1 MTVAFRRLVLP
12 AALVLGLAVVP
23 ALAQSPAPSASSD
36 AAAPPVAAGKGDE
49 PGMIAGLCGV
59 QMKSMTP
66 LACKCLSERA
76 MIDLSAPQ
84 RDYLVATAVSPP
96 VADRM
101 LADGRVGRGDQEIIF
116 TFLDRTSDA
125 CASGIF
131 VAPAAPT
138 PTPTPTPTP
147 AAPSAS
153 PAPPAGN

>member
-1 MTVAFRRLVLP
+1 MTVAFSRLVLP
-12 AALVLGLAVVP
+12 VALVLGLAAVP
-23 ALAQSPAPSASSD
+23 ALAQSPAPSASSGP
-36 AAAPPVAAGKGDE
+36 AAPPVAAGKGDE
-49 PGMIAGLCGV
+49 AGMIAGLCGV
-59 QMKSMTP
+59 QMKSMSP
-66 LACKCLSERA
+66 LACKCLAGRA
-76 MIDLSAPQ
+76 MTDLSAPQ

-116 TFLDRTSDA
+116 TFLDKTSDA

-131 VAPAAPT
+131 VAPTA

-147 AAPSAS
+147 AAPSAP